1 MFIKMSDEKVWKE
14 DGEPA
19 SYIAL
24 TNKVEKMQKENK
36 RLGDRLKSFKTKPP
50 PESTPSDTQLTKHTR
65 GTHSFVSNGFPK
77 TCPIV
82 NKEAYGGKNRA
93 WMWDNV
99 AKHVIGPDGKGYTW
113 CSKRHGSGCYM
124 PYPHD
129 CDAWLAKKKQAKLE
143 HEERKERRSKFDRD
157 SSQSGKSGEQNGSQA
172 KKRKL
177 VAREKVVSSLTTH
190 TNLDPEQLEKVAD
203 LTLEAA
209 DSLKD

>member
-1 MFIKMSDEKVWKE
+1 MERDNKLR
-14 DGEPA
+14 GEP
-19 SYIAL
+19 
-24 TNKVEKMQKENK
+24 
-36 RLGDRLKSFKTKPP
+36 LKLLKPKTKPP
-50 PESTPSDTQLTKHTR
+50 PESTPSDTQLSKHTH

-93 WMWDNV
+93 WMWDKV
-99 AKHVIGPDGKGYTW
+99 GQHVIGPDGKGYTF

-143 HEERKERRSKFDRD
+143 HEERRSKFDRD
-157 SSQSGKSGEQNGSQA
+157 SSRSGTSGEQTGSQA

-177 VAREKVVSSLTTH
+177 IAREKVVSSLTTH
-190 TNLDPEQLEKVAD
+190 TNLDPEHLEKVAD
-203 LTLEAA
+203 LALEAA
-209 DSLKD
+209 DLLKD